1 MNLQETVKLCEMI
14 KNYYPQ
20 FEFSKMKIQAWCRQ
34 FADVEMETA
43 LHNLDEYVSTEEK
56 NIPPS
61 VARLKRQRGGSLI
74 ETDNV
79 LYRNNPFVIF
89 HGQISTPCKYKGDGV
104 WEDSEGR
111 IYAMPNADVEYW
123 NEFYGYEKP
132 KESQT
137 AMSR

>member
-1 MNLQETVKLCEMI
+1 MDLQETVKLCEMI

-20 FEFSKMKIQAWCRQ
+20 FEFSKMKVKAWERQ
-34 FADVEMETA
+34 FADVEMDTA
-43 LHNLDEYVSTEEK
+43 LRNLDEYVSEEEK

-61 VARLKRQRGGSLI
+61 VARLKRQRAGSKT
-74 ETDNV
+74 ETNNV

-89 HGQISTPCKYKGDGV
+89 NGKTSTPCRYKGDGM

-111 IYAMPNADVEYW
+111 IYAMPDADVEYW

-132 KESQT
+132 KESQI
-137 AMSR
+137 AVSR